1 MSENKSFF
9 ASLSPR
15 SALLVGLSAGVL
27 VLGTLGFI
35 IMLVMYLSGGSNKAA
50 SVNTPAANQPAAVAG
65 NITPAQPLPKT
76 ATPKFELYVFTYC
89 PYGLQAEKALF
100 PVVELLGNK
109 ADFQIR
115 QIGAM
120 HGPHEELEAKRQLCI
135 EKNYSGKFMS
145 YLKEF
150 ALDTSCPEGQDT
162 CITSKLAGIYSKL
175 GMSAS
180 KIDAC
185 VASDGVALYQA
196 EEQNSAAKQAYSSP
210 TIAINDVVIG
220 GTACSAASDC
230 RSFEQCV
237 QIDQAGNKECSLSRT
252 AEAYKA
258 AICSAFTN
266 PPAACSQTLTTA
278 SPSYGFGAGTNAGDA
293 AAAACN

>member
-35 IMLVMYLSGGSNKAA
+35 IMLVMYLSGGNKPTEVAG
-50 SVNTPAANQPAAVAG
+50 ANQPIDALAG
-65 NITPAQPLPKT
+65 NITPSQPLPKLDK
-76 ATPKFELYVFTYC
+76 PVFELYVFTYC

-100 PVVELLGNK
+100 PVVDLLGSK
-109 ADFQIR
+109 VDFKIR

-120 HGPHEELEAKRQLCI
+120 HGPSEELEAKRQLCI
-135 EKNYSGKFMS
+135 EKNYSGKFMT
-145 YLKEF
+145 YLKDF
-150 ALDTSCPEGQDT
+150 ALDTSCPQGQDT
-162 CITSKLAGIYSKL
+162 CITAKLAGIYSKL

-185 VASDGVALYQA
+185 IASDGVALYQA

-210 TIAINDVVIG
+210 TIAINDVIMG
-220 GTACSAASDC
+220 GSACNVATDC

-237 QIDQAGNKECSLSRT
+237 QVDQAGNKECILPRT
-252 AEAYKA
+252 AEAYKSA
-258 AICSAFTN
+258 VCSAFIN